1 VRGVLGA
8 VPVTAG
14 AGFPE
19 GVDGVALDVGVL
31 VDDVVGQGAER
42 LARLGAGIEVVGA
55 AVGEV
60 QVCLGTSAECLMDAW
75 QGDLQ

>member
-1 VRGVLGA
+1 MRGVLGA

-42 LARLGAGIEVVGA
+42 LARFGAGIEVVGG

-60 QVCLGTSAECLMDAW
+60 QVCLETSAECLIDA
-75 QGDLQ
+75 

>member
-1 VRGVLGA
+1 MRGVLGA

-31 VDDVVGQGAER
+31 VDDVIGQGAER